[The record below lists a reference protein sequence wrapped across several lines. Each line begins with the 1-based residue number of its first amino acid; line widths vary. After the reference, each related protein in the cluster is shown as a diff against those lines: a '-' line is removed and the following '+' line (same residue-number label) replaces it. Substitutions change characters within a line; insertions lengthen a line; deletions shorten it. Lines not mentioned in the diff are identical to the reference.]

1 MSNQSKKL
9 HFSPLLGIILTT
21 TTVWVAERPLR
32 GQNVP
37 SVASIKDPEATD
49 FEFLE
54 NLTWDS
60 QTDEYSTEV
69 EPYTKV
75 SDIKEGVSSPVKSQD
90 GVKEPIARDSS
101 PIILE
106 GPWLEESRGTIDPYP
121 RVSTIQATT
130 EVVATEDN
138 HPNLSDAWLE
148 ESSEAINP
156 YPRVSQL
163 KEVQPSPEP
172 PSQSST
178 APPNHE
184 GLAPQLTVDTVSQA
198 NLGEAIA
205 PELTQ
210 PPEIVQE
217 TIPPE
222 LTQPAEIAQETI
234 PLELTQP
241 AEIAQETTPP
251 SNGEDIQ
258 DRDIPVVPTP
268 EVIPA
273 PEGETEEI
281 ETSEQEPRV
290 LVVEVVVEGA
300 ERELE
305 NLVYNT
311 IQTRPGRTATR
322 SQLQEDVNAI
332 YATGFFANV
341 EVTPADTPL
350 GVRITYAVEVNP
362 VLEQVVV
369 STVPDVEDERALPPE
384 KVQEIFGEQYG
395 KTLNLRDLQ
404 EGIGAINEWYAEQG
418 FDLAQVIGSPEVSED
433 GIVTLVIAEGVIEDI
448 QVRFFDPE
456 DEPLDGRTRDFIVTR
471 EMQLKPGTV
480 FNRRTAQFDLQR
492 IFGLGLFEDVRVSF
506 SPGEDPREVIVN
518 VDVVEG
524 NTGSLAAGTGI
535 SSSSGLFG
543 TISYQEQNL
552 GGNGQTIG
560 GEVQVGERELLLDVS
575 FTDPWIAGD
584 PFRTAYTVNGFRRRT
599 ISLVFDGDDS
609 SIRTLNGFDSPR
621 VIRTGG
627 GVSFARPIADNPFTK
642 PDWRLTAGVN
652 YQRVQIENADGDI
665 APLSAPLNGFP
676 EQPLAFSDSGRDDL
690 LTLSFAAA
698 QDFRNNPL
706 RPTSGY
712 VLRLGVEQTLPVGSG
727 SVTFTRLRGNYSYFL
742 PLDFIDLGFIEE
754 DQPKPQALAF
764 NVQAGTVLEDLPP
777 YEAFVVGGSNSVR
790 GYAEGEV
797 GNGRS
802 YFQATAEYRFPIIPA
817 VGAALFFDYG
827 TTIKSQRSVRGIPG
841 VVRGLPSDGYGYGLG
856 VRIQSPVGPIR
867 VDYGI
872 NDDGDSRIH
881 FGIGERF

>member
-1 MSNQSKKL
+1 LIGCVDVSNQSKKF

-21 TTVWVAERPLR
+21 TTVWVIDKPVR

-37 SVASIKDPEATD
+37 SVASIQDPETSSL
-49 FEFLE
+49 EFL
-54 NLTWDS
+54 DS
-60 QTDEYSTEV
+60 LPSESW
-69 EPYTKV
+69 
-75 SDIKEGVSSPVKSQD
+75 GN
-90 GVKEPIARDSS
+90 DSS
-101 PIILE
+101 KKV
-106 GPWLEESRGTIDPYP
+106 DPYP
-121 RVSTIQATT
+121 KVSAIKEAISSSEKSTVSSQPSIEQQAAIESNDVIISDPWLDESSDTVDPYPKVSTIQETKPIPENLPNSPTAISQEQT
-130 EVVATEDN
+130 ELKT
-138 HPNLSDAWLE
+138 
-148 ESSEAINP
+148 SEALTHKSLGQTSLDKAIAAEATP
-156 YPRVSQL
+156 QQ
-163 KEVQPSPEP
+163 ETAQE
-172 PSQSST
+172 T
-178 APPNHE
+178 APPNNNRE
-184 GLAPQLTVDTVSQA
+184 DPD
-198 NLGEAIA
+198 EAD
-205 PELTQ
+205 P
-210 PPEIVQE
+210 
-217 TIPPE
+217 
-222 LTQPAEIAQETI
+222 
-234 PLELTQP
+234 
-241 AEIAQETTPP
+241 
-251 SNGEDIQ
+251 
-258 DRDIPVVPTP
+258 PVVPTP

-273 PEGETEEI
+273 PEPETEETDTTG
-281 ETSEQEPRV
+281 EEPRV
-290 LVVEVVVEGA
+290 LVVEVLVEGA
-300 ERELE
+300 DPELQD
-305 NLVYNT
+305 LVYNT

-332 YATGFFANV
+332 YATGYFANV

-350 GVRITYAVEVNP
+350 GVRITYNVEVNP

-369 STVPDVEDERALPPE
+369 NTVPDIEDQRALPPE
-384 KVQEIFGEQYG
+384 KVEEIFGDQYG
-395 KTLNLRDLQ
+395 ETLNLRELQ
-404 EGIGAINEWYAEQG
+404 EGIREINEWYAEQG

-433 GIVTLVIAEGVIEDI
+433 GIVTLVIAEGVIEDV
-448 QVRFFDPE
+448 QVRFFNAE
-456 DEPLDGRTRDFIVTR
+456 DEPVDGRTRDFIVTR
-471 EMQLKPGTV
+471 EMQLEPGDV
-480 FNRRTAQFDLQR
+480 FNRKTAQFDLQR
-492 IFGLGLFEDVRVSF
+492 IFGLGLFEDVRISF

-552 GGNGQTIG
+552 GGNAQTLG

-584 PFRTAYTVNGFRRRT
+584 PYRTAYTVNGFRRRT

-627 GVSFARPIADNPFTK
+627 GISFARPLAEDPFTK
-642 PDWRLTAGVN
+642 PDWRLSAGIN

-665 APLSAPLNGFP
+665 APLSAPINGFP
-676 EQPLAFSDSGRDDL
+676 EQPLSFSDSGRDDL

-712 VLRLGVEQTLPVGSG
+712 VLRLGIEQTVPVGSG
-727 SVTFTRLRGNYSYFL
+727 SIAFTRLRGNYSYYI
-742 PLDFIDLGFIEE
+742 PVDFIDLGFIEE

-797 GNGRS
+797 GSGRS

-817 VGAALFFDYG
+817 VGAAVFFDYG

-841 VVRGLPSDGYGYGLG
+841 VVRGLPSDGYGYGIG

-872 NDDGDSRIH
+872 NDEGDSRIH

>member
-9 HFSPLLGIILTT
+9 HFSPLFGIILTT
-21 TTVWVAERPLR
+21 TTVWVTEKPIS

-37 SVASIKDPEATD
+37 SVASIQDSEASN
-49 FEFLE
+49 FEFLDAVTRE
-54 NLTWDS
+54 SWGDESLTPIES
-60 QTDEYSTEV
+60 Y
-69 EPYTKV
+69 PKV
-75 SDIKEGVSSPVKSQD
+75 SALQESLSSPDQPLEEATARSSNYAIIQD
-90 GVKEPIARDSS
+90 
-101 PIILE
+101 
-106 GPWLEESRGTIDPYP
+106 PWLEQSSDTVDPYP
-121 RVSTIQATT
+121 RVSAMEETLGNTAPVVTVESNETIPSNPQLEQTSEAVEPYPPVSSLKESAKPPSHSATAISAGESLHDQASLPPNLDEAIAAEATT
-130 EVVATEDN
+130 EQETAQDTTTPTDTEDN
-138 HPNLSDAWLE
+138 P
-148 ESSEAINP
+148 
-156 YPRVSQL
+156 
-163 KEVQPSPEP
+163 
-172 PSQSST
+172 
-178 APPNHE
+178 
-184 GLAPQLTVDTVSQA
+184 
-198 NLGEAIA
+198 
-205 PELTQ
+205 
-210 PPEIVQE
+210 
-217 TIPPE
+217 
-222 LTQPAEIAQETI
+222 
-234 PLELTQP
+234 
-241 AEIAQETTPP
+241 
-251 SNGEDIQ
+251 
-258 DRDIPVVPTP
+258 PVVPSP

-273 PEGETEEI
+273 PEPNPEETETTAE
-281 ETSEQEPRV
+281 EPRV

-300 ERELE
+300 DPELE
-305 NLVYNT
+305 DLVYNT

-341 EVTPADTPL
+341 QVTPADTPL

-362 VLEQVVV
+362 ILEQVVV
-369 STVPDVEDERALPPE
+369 STVPDVEDKRALPPE
-384 KVQEIFGEQYG
+384 KVAEIFADQYG

-404 EGIGAINEWYAEQG
+404 EGIAAINEWYAEQG
-418 FDLAQVIGSPEVSED
+418 FDLAQVIGSPEVSDD
-433 GIVTLVIAEGVIEDI
+433 GIVTLVIAEGVIENI
-448 QVRFFDPE
+448 EVRFFDAE
-456 DEPLDGRTRDFIVTR
+456 DEPVDGRTRNFIVTR
-471 EMQLKPGTV
+471 EMQLQPGNV

-492 IFGLGLFEDVRVSF
+492 IFGLGLFEDVRISF

-543 TISYQEQNL
+543 TVSYQEQNL
-552 GGNGQTIG
+552 GGNGQTLG

-584 PFRTAYTVNGFRRRT
+584 PYRTAYTVNGFRRRT

-609 SIRTLNGFDSPR
+609 SIRTLNGLDSPR

-627 GVSFARPIADNPFTK
+627 GVSFARPLADNPFTK

-676 EQPLAFSDSGRDDL
+676 EQPLSFSDSGRDDL

-712 VLRLGVEQTLPVGSG
+712 VIRLGVEQTLPVGKG
-727 SVTFTRLRGNYSYFL
+727 SIAFTRVRGNYSYYI
-742 PLDFIDLGFIEE
+742 PLDFIDLGFIED

-790 GYAEGEV
+790 GYREGEV

-817 VGAALFFDYG
+817 VGAAVFFDYG

-867 VDYGI
+867 VDLGI
-872 NDDGDSRIH
+872 NDEGDSQIH

>member
-1 MSNQSKKL
+1 MSNQSKRL

-21 TTVWVAERPLR
+21 TTVWITGRPLR

-49 FEFLE
+49 FEFLD

-60 QTDEYSTEV
+60 QADEYSTKV

-75 SDIKEGVSSPVKSQD
+75 SDIKDATSSPEKSQNEI
-90 GVKEPIARDSS
+90 KEPIARDYN

-106 GPWLEESRGTIDPYP
+106 DPWLEESEDTIEPYP
-121 RVSTIQATT
+121 KVSTIKEATDKT
-130 EVVATEDN
+130 TPVVAAENKDSI
-138 HPNLSDAWLE
+138 PSDSPLE
-148 ESSEAINP
+148 ESPEAANP
-156 YPRVSQL
+156 YPNVTHIKAVEATSQ
-163 KEVQPSPEP
+163 P
-172 PSQSST
+172 PSQS
-178 APPNHE
+178 AKAMPEDE
-184 GLAPQLTVDTVSQA
+184 GLAPESTVDSVYQA
-198 NLGEAIA
+198 NLDQAIVVEFSDQEEIDQQAIA
-205 PELTQ
+205 AEFSQ
-210 PPEIVQE
+210 Q
-217 TIPPE
+217 
-222 LTQPAEIAQETI
+222 QEIAQ
-234 PLELTQP
+234 Q
-241 AEIAQETTPP
+241 TTPP
-251 SNGEDIQ
+251 SNSEDPQ
-258 DRDIPVVPTP
+258 SPDVPVVPTP

-281 ETSEQEPRV
+281 QTTEQEPRV

-300 ERELE
+300 DQELE

-362 VLEQVVV
+362 TLEQVVV
-369 STVPDVEDERALPPE
+369 STVPDVEDKRALPPE
-384 KVQEIFGEQYG
+384 KVQEIFADQYG

-404 EGIGAINEWYAEQG
+404 QGIAAINEWYAQQG
-418 FDLAQVIGSPEVSED
+418 FDLAQVIGSPQVSED
-433 GIVTLVIAEGVIEDI
+433 GIVTLVIAEGVIENI
-448 QVRFFDPE
+448 QVRFFDAE
-456 DEPLDGRTRDFIVTR
+456 DEPLEGRTRDFIVTR

-599 ISLVFDGDDS
+599 ISLVFDGDDT

-627 GVSFARPIADNPFTK
+627 GISFARPIADDPFTK

-712 VLRLGVEQTLPVGSG
+712 VLRLGIEQTLPVGSG
-727 SVTFTRLRGNYSYFL
+727 SILFTRLRGNYSYFL
-742 PLDFIDLGFIEE
+742 PLNLIDLGFIED

-777 YEAFVVGGSNSVR
+777 YEAFVIGGSNSVR
-790 GYAEGEV
+790 GYAEGEL
-797 GNGRS
+797 GTGRS

-817 VGAALFFDYG
+817 VGAAVFVDYG

-841 VVRGLPSDGYGYGLG
+841 VVRALPSDGYGYGLG

-867 VDYGI
+867 VDFGI
-872 NDDGDSRIH
+872 NDEGDSRVH

>member
-1 MSNQSKKL
+1 MSNQSKRL

-21 TTVWVAERPLR
+21 TTVWITGRPLR

-49 FEFLE
+49 FEFLD

-60 QTDEYSTEV
+60 QADEYSTKV
-69 EPYTKV
+69 EPYTRV
-75 SDIKEGVSSPVKSQD
+75 SDIKDATSSPEKSQNEI
-90 GVKEPIARDSS
+90 KEPIARDYN
-101 PIILE
+101 PIMLE
-106 GPWLEESRGTIDPYP
+106 DPWLEESEDTIEPYP
-121 RVSTIQATT
+121 KVSTIKEATDET
-130 EVVATEDN
+130 TPVVAAENNDSI
-138 HPNLSDAWLE
+138 PSDFPLE
-148 ESSEAINP
+148 ESPEAANP
-156 YPRVSQL
+156 YPNVTHIKAVEATSQ
-163 KEVQPSPEP
+163 P
-172 PSQSST
+172 PSQS
-178 APPNHE
+178 AKAIPEDE
-184 GLAPQLTVDTVSQA
+184 GLAPESTVDSVYQA
-198 NLGEAIA
+198 NLDQAIVVEFNEQQEIDQQAIA
-205 PELTQ
+205 VESGQ
-210 PPEIVQE
+210 Q
-217 TIPPE
+217 
-222 LTQPAEIAQETI
+222 QEIAQ
-234 PLELTQP
+234 Q
-241 AEIAQETTPP
+241 TTPP
-251 SNGEDIQ
+251 SNSEDPQ
-258 DRDIPVVPTP
+258 APDVPVVPTP

-281 ETSEQEPRV
+281 QTTEQEPRV

-300 ERELE
+300 DQELE

-362 VLEQVVV
+362 TLEQVVV
-369 STVPDVEDERALPPE
+369 STVPDVEDKRALPPE
-384 KVQEIFGEQYG
+384 KVQEIFADQYG

-404 EGIGAINEWYAEQG
+404 QGIAAINEWYAQQG
-418 FDLAQVIGSPEVSED
+418 FDLAQVIGSPQVSED
-433 GIVTLVIAEGVIEDI
+433 GIVTLVIAEGVIENI
-448 QVRFFDPE
+448 QVRFFDAE
-456 DEPLDGRTRDFIVTR
+456 DEPLEGRTRDFIVTR

-627 GVSFARPIADNPFTK
+627 GISFARPIADDPFTK

-712 VLRLGVEQTLPVGSG
+712 VLRLGIEQTLPVGSG
-727 SVTFTRLRGNYSYFL
+727 SVMFTRLRGNYSYFL
-742 PLDFIDLGFIEE
+742 PLNLIDLGFIED

-764 NVQAGTVLEDLPP
+764 NIQAGTVLEDLPP
-777 YEAFVVGGSNSVR
+777 YEAFVIGGSNSVR

-817 VGAALFFDYG
+817 VGAALFVDYG

-841 VVRGLPSDGYGYGLG
+841 VVRALPSDGYGYGLG

-872 NDDGDSRIH
+872 NNEGDSRIH

>member
-21 TTVWVAERPLR
+21 TTIWVTDKPLK
-32 GQNVP
+32 GENVP
-37 SVASIKDPEATD
+37 SVASIQDPEATN
-49 FEFLE
+49 FEFL
-54 NLTWDS
+54 DS
-60 QTDEYSTEV
+60 STTV

-75 SDIKEGVSSPVKSQD
+75 SAIKEATSSPEKSLD
-90 GVKEPIARDSS
+90 SVKEPIARESNNGMLRD
-101 PIILE
+101 
-106 GPWLEESRGTIDPYP
+106 PWLEKSSQEVEPYP
-121 RVSTIQATT
+121 RVSALRETT
-130 EVVATEDN
+130 SETTSVISVE
-138 HPNLSDAWLE
+138 SDDSLVPDMGLE
-148 ESSEAINP
+148 ESSEGVEL
-156 YPRVSQL
+156 YPRVSALQETSSVISVESDDSLVPDMGLEESSEGVEPSTL
-163 KEVQPSPEP
+163 KPVVASPQT
-172 PSQSST
+172 PSQSAIAISLDDPLTPDST
-178 APPNHE
+178 SDN
-184 GLAPQLTVDTVSQA
+184 LSQITPDK
-198 NLGEAIA
+198 AIA
-205 PELTQ
+205 PELTTEQ
-210 PPEIVQE
+210 
-217 TIPPE
+217 
-222 LTQPAEIAQETI
+222 EIAQ
-234 PLELTQP
+234 Q
-241 AEIAQETTPP
+241 TTPTTETEDSPESKPQGVP
-251 SNGEDIQ
+251 SPQ
-258 DRDIPVVPTP
+258 
-268 EVIPA
+268 VIPA
-273 PEGETEEI
+273 PERETEET
-281 ETSEQEPRV
+281 ETTGEEPRV
-290 LVVEVVVEGA
+290 LVVEVVVKGA
-300 ERELE
+300 DKELE
-305 NLVYNT
+305 DLVYNT
-311 IQTRPGRTATR
+311 IQTRAGRTATR

-341 EVTPADTPL
+341 QVTPADTPL

-369 STVPDVEDERALPPE
+369 NTVPDVEDQRALPPE
-384 KVQEIFGEQYG
+384 KVDEIFGNQYG

-404 EGIGAINEWYAEQG
+404 QGIRAINEWYAEQG

-433 GIVTLVIAEGVIEDI
+433 GTVTLIIAEGVIEDI
-448 QVRFFDPE
+448 QVRFLDAEDDPV
-456 DEPLDGRTRDFIVTR
+456 DGRTRDFIVTR
-471 EMQLKPGTV
+471 EMQLKPGNV

-492 IFGLGLFEDVRVSF
+492 IFGLGLFEDVRISF
-506 SPGEDPREVIVN
+506 SPGADPREVIVN

-584 PFRTAYTVNGFRRRT
+584 PYRTAYTVNGFRRRT

-627 GVSFARPIADNPFTK
+627 GVSFARPLADDPFTK

-665 APLSAPLNGFP
+665 APFSAPLNGFP

-690 LTLSFAAA
+690 FTLSFAAA

-712 VLRLGVEQTLPVGSG
+712 VVRLGIEQTLPVGSG
-727 SVTFTRLRGNYSYFL
+727 SVTFTRLRGNYSYYI
-742 PLDFIDLGFIEE
+742 PLDFIDFGFIEE
-754 DQPKPQALAF
+754 GQPKPQALAF
-764 NVQAGTVLEDLPP
+764 NFQAGTVLEDLPP

-817 VGAALFFDYG
+817 VGAAVFFDYG

-856 VRIQSPVGPIR
+856 VRIQSPDGPIR
-867 VDYGI
+867 VDFGI
-872 NDDGDSRIH
+872 NDEGDSRIH

>member
-9 HFSPLLGIILTT
+9 HFPPLLGIILTT
-21 TTVWVAERPLR
+21 TTVWVIEKPIR

-37 SVASIKDPEATD
+37 SVASIQDSEATNLEFLDSVTTESWADKSSTPVEPYPKVSAMQEALSSSEKSLESVKDPEASV
-49 FEFLE
+49 L
-54 NLTWDS
+54 N
-60 QTDEYSTEV
+60 YAV
-69 EPYTKV
+69 
-75 SDIKEGVSSPVKSQD
+75 IQD
-90 GVKEPIARDSS
+90 
-101 PIILE
+101 
-106 GPWLEESRGTIDPYP
+106 PWLEESPSTVEPYPSVSTIEETASVVTVESNDFIPSDSPLTDSSETVDPYP
-121 RVSTIQATT
+121 RVST
-130 EVVATEDN
+130 
-138 HPNLSDAWLE
+138 LKE
-148 ESSEAINP
+148 EAISTSNKSSESATAI
-156 YPRVSQL
+156 
-163 KEVQPSPEP
+163 SPDSSGED
-172 PSQSST
+172 QSSLET
-178 APPNHE
+178 
-184 GLAPQLTVDTVSQA
+184 
-198 NLGEAIA
+198 NLDKAIA
-205 PELTQ
+205 AESTPQPET
-210 PPEIVQE
+210 
-217 TIPPE
+217 
-222 LTQPAEIAQETI
+222 AQ
-234 PLELTQP
+234 Q
-241 AEIAQETTPP
+241 TTPP
-251 SNGEDIQ
+251 RDTEDET
-258 DRDIPVVPTP
+258 PVVPVP
-268 EVIPA
+268 EVIPT
-273 PEGETEEI
+273 PQPETEAT
-281 ETSEQEPRV
+281 ETTEEEPRV

-300 ERELE
+300 DPELE
-305 NLVYNT
+305 DLVYNT

-332 YATGFFANV
+332 YATGYFANV

-362 VLEQVVV
+362 ILEQVVV
-369 STVPDVEDERALPPE
+369 STVPNIEDKRALPPE
-384 KVQEIFGEQYG
+384 TVQEIFGEQYG

-404 EGIGAINEWYAEQG
+404 EGIKAINEWYAEQG
-418 FDLAQVIGSPEVSED
+418 FDLAQVIGSPEVSDD

-448 QVRFFDPE
+448 QVRFFDAE
-456 DEPLDGRTRDFIVTR
+456 DEPVDGRTRNFIVTR
-471 EMQLKPGTV
+471 EMQLEPGEV

-492 IFGLGLFEDVRVSF
+492 IFGLGLFEDVRISF

-584 PFRTAYTVNGFRRRT
+584 PYRTAYTVNGFRRRT

-627 GVSFARPIADNPFTK
+627 GVSFARPLADNPFTK
-642 PDWRLTAGVN
+642 PDWRLTAGIN

-690 LTLSFAAA
+690 LTLTFAAA

-712 VLRLGVEQTLPVGSG
+712 VIRLGVEQTLPVGKG
-727 SVTFTRLRGNYSYFL
+727 SIAFTRLRGNYSYYI
-742 PLDFIDLGFIEE
+742 PVDFIDLGFIED

-790 GYAEGEV
+790 GYREGEV

-867 VDYGI
+867 VDLGI
-872 NDDGDSRIH
+872 NDEGDSQIH

>member
-1 MSNQSKKL
+1 MSNQSKRL

-21 TTVWVAERPLR
+21 TTVWITGRPLR

-49 FEFLE
+49 FEFLD

-60 QTDEYSTEV
+60 QADEYSTKV
-69 EPYTKV
+69 EPYTRV
-75 SDIKEGVSSPVKSQD
+75 SDIKDATSSPEKSQNEI
-90 GVKEPIARDSS
+90 KEPIARDYN
-101 PIILE
+101 PIMLE
-106 GPWLEESRGTIDPYP
+106 DPWLEESEDTIEPYP
-121 RVSTIQATT
+121 KVSTIKEATDET
-130 EVVATEDN
+130 TPVVAAENNDSI
-138 HPNLSDAWLE
+138 PSDFPLE
-148 ESSEAINP
+148 ESPEAANS
-156 YPRVSQL
+156 YPNVTHIKAVEATSQ
-163 KEVQPSPEP
+163 P
-172 PSQSST
+172 PSQS
-178 APPNHE
+178 AKAIPEDE
-184 GLAPQLTVDTVSQA
+184 GLAPESTVDSVSQA
-198 NLGEAIA
+198 NLDQAIVVEFNEQQEIEQEAIA
-205 PELTQ
+205 AELSQ
-210 PPEIVQE
+210 KQ
-217 TIPPE
+217 
-222 LTQPAEIAQETI
+222 EIAQ
-234 PLELTQP
+234 Q
-241 AEIAQETTPP
+241 ATPP
-251 SNGEDIQ
+251 SNSEDPQ
-258 DRDIPVVPTP
+258 APDVPVVPTP

-281 ETSEQEPRV
+281 ETTEQEPRV

-300 ERELE
+300 DQELE

-362 VLEQVVV
+362 TLEQVVV
-369 STVPDVEDERALPPE
+369 STVPDVEDKRALPPE
-384 KVQEIFGEQYG
+384 KVQEIFADQYG

-404 EGIGAINEWYAEQG
+404 QGIAAINEWYAQQG
-418 FDLAQVIGSPEVSED
+418 FDLAQVIGSPQVSED

-448 QVRFFDPE
+448 QVRFFDAE
-456 DEPLDGRTRDFIVTR
+456 DEPLEGRTRDFIVTR

-575 FTDPWIAGD
+575 FTDPWIGGD

-627 GVSFARPIADNPFTK
+627 GVSFARPIADDPFTK

-712 VLRLGVEQTLPVGSG
+712 VLRLGLEQTLPVGSG
-727 SVTFTRLRGNYSYFL
+727 SVMFTRLRGNYSYFL
-742 PLDFIDLGFIEE
+742 PLNLIDLGFIED

-764 NVQAGTVLEDLPP
+764 NIQAGTVLEDLPP
-777 YEAFVVGGSNSVR
+777 YEAFVIGGSNSVR

-817 VGAALFFDYG
+817 VGAALFVDYG

-841 VVRGLPSDGYGYGLG
+841 VVRQLPSDGYGYGLG

-872 NDDGDSRIH
+872 NNEGDSRIH

>member
-21 TTVWVAERPLR
+21 TTVWATDEPLR

-37 SVASIKDPEATD
+37 SVASIKDPEATYL
-49 FEFLE
+49 EFPDPFNE
-54 NLTWDS
+54 SSNL
-60 QTDEYSTEV
+60 V

-75 SDIKEGVSSPVKSQD
+75 SAIKEATVSPEKSSESAEE
-90 GVKEPIARDSS
+90 GIAKTFNHSVIED
-101 PIILE
+101 
-106 GPWLEESRGTIDPYP
+106 PWLEESSDPVDPYP
-121 RVSTIQATT
+121 RVSTIEKTLSQTT
-130 EVVATEDN
+130 EAVSMESDDSIVSDPQLN
-138 HPNLSDAWLE
+138 DSSDAV
-148 ESSEAINP
+148 NP
-156 YPRVSQL
+156 YPKVYTLKQELPSSQ
-163 KEVQPSPEP
+163 K
-172 PSQSST
+172 PSQPAT
-178 APPNHE
+178 AIAKE
-184 GLAPQLTVDTVSQA
+184 QTELTVSDS
-198 NLGEAIA
+198 LGEESLSQTNLDKAIA
-205 PELTQ
+205 
-210 PPEIVQE
+210 
-217 TIPPE
+217 
-222 LTQPAEIAQETI
+222 AESTPSQ
-234 PLELTQP
+234 
-241 AEIAQETTPP
+241 EIAQETTPP
-251 SNGEDIQ
+251 TEIEDSP
-258 DRDIPVVPTP
+258 DTDTPVVPVPDIIPTP
-268 EVIPA
+268 EL
-273 PEGETEEI
+273 ETEET
-281 ETSEQEPRV
+281 ETTGEEPRV

-300 ERELE
+300 DPELE
-305 NLVYNT
+305 DLVYNT
-311 IQTRPGRTATR
+311 VQTRPGRTATR

-332 YATGFFANV
+332 YATGYFANV
-341 EVTPADTPL
+341 QVTPADTPL

-362 VLEQVVV
+362 ILEQVVV
-369 STVPDVEDERALPPE
+369 STVPDVEDQRALPPE

-404 EGIGAINEWYAEQG
+404 EGIKEINEWYAEQG
-418 FDLAQVIGSPEVSED
+418 FDLAQVIGSPEVSDD
-433 GIVTLVIAEGVIEDI
+433 GVVTLVIAEGVIEDI
-448 QVRFFDPE
+448 QVRFFDAE
-456 DEPLDGRTRDFIVTR
+456 DESVDGRTRDFIVTR
-471 EMQLKPGTV
+471 EMQLQPGNV
-480 FNRRTAQFDLQR
+480 FNRKTAQFDLQR
-492 IFGLGLFEDVRVSF
+492 IFGLGLFEDVRISF
-506 SPGEDPREVIVN
+506 SPGEDPTEVVVN

-584 PFRTAYTVNGFRRRT
+584 PYRTAYTVNGFRRRT

-609 SIRTLNGFDSPR
+609 SIRTLNDFDSPR

-627 GVSFARPIADNPFTK
+627 GISFARPLADNPFTK
-642 PDWRLTAGVN
+642 PDWRLTAGIN

-676 EQPLAFSDSGRDDL
+676 SQPLAFSDSGRDDL
-690 LTLSFAAA
+690 LTVSFAAA

-706 RPTSGY
+706 RPTSGH
-712 VLRLGVEQTLPVGSG
+712 VIRLGIEQTFPVGSG
-727 SVTFTRLRGNYSYFL
+727 SVAFTRLRGNYSHYI
-742 PLDFIDLGFIEE
+742 PVDFIDLGFIEE

-817 VGAALFFDYG
+817 VGAAVFFDYG

-841 VVRGLPSDGYGYGLG
+841 VVRGLPSDGYGYGIG

-867 VDYGI
+867 VDFGI
-872 NDDGDSRIH
+872 NDEGDSRIH

>member
-1 MSNQSKKL
+1 MIGCVDVSNQSKKL
-9 HFSPLLGIILTT
+9 HFSPLLGILLTT
-21 TTVWVAERPLR
+21 TTVWMTDKPVR

-37 SVASIKDPEATD
+37 SVASIKDPETTD
-49 FEFLE
+49 FQFLDP
-54 NLTWDS
+54 LTSESWADQS
-60 QTDEYSTEV
+60 STTV

-75 SDIKEGVSSPVKSQD
+75 STIKEAISSPENFLDSVQ
-90 GVKEPIARDSS
+90 EPTA
-101 PIILE
+101 
-106 GPWLEESRGTIDPYP
+106 EES
-121 RVSTIQATT
+121 
-130 EVVATEDN
+130 N
-138 HPNLSDAWLE
+138 HPLSRDPWLE
-148 ESSEAINP
+148 ESSEAVDP
-156 YPRVSQL
+156 YPKVSTL
-163 KEVQPSPEP
+163 KEGLSSSQKPLPSATAISEEQAALETSESLGDHSTSDHLSQTP
-172 PSQSST
+172 PDKAIAAEST
-178 APPNHE
+178 A
-184 GLAPQLTVDTVSQA
+184 Q
-198 NLGEAIA
+198 
-205 PELTQ
+205 
-210 PPEIVQE
+210 QE
-217 TIPPE
+217 T
-222 LTQPAEIAQETI
+222 AQ
-234 PLELTQP
+234 Q
-241 AEIAQETTPP
+241 TTPP
-251 SNGEDIQ
+251 SDSEESQETDT
-258 DRDIPVVPTP
+258 PVVPVPGVIPTP
-268 EVIPA
+268 EA
-273 PEGETEEI
+273 ESEETETTGE
-281 ETSEQEPRV
+281 EPRV
-290 LVVEVVVEGA
+290 LVVEVVVDGA
-300 ERELE
+300 DRELE

-341 EVTPADTPL
+341 QVTPADTPL

-369 STVPDVEDERALPPE
+369 STVPDIEDKRALPPE
-384 KVQEIFGEQYG
+384 KVQEIFEEQYG

-404 EGIGAINEWYAEQG
+404 EGIKQINEWYAEQG

-433 GIVTLVIAEGVIEDI
+433 GIVTLVIAEGVIENI
-448 QVRFFDPE
+448 QVRFFDAE
-456 DEPLDGRTRDFIVTR
+456 DEPADGRTRDFIVTR
-471 EMQLKPGTV
+471 EMQLQPGNV

-492 IFGLGLFEDVRVSF
+492 IFGLGLFEDVRISF

-584 PFRTAYTVNGFRRRT
+584 PYRTAYTVNGFRRRT

-627 GVSFARPIADNPFTK
+627 GISFARPLADNPFTK
-642 PDWRLTAGVN
+642 PDWRLTAGIN

-690 LTLSFAAA
+690 FTLSFAAA

-706 RPTSGY
+706 RPTSGH
-712 VLRLGVEQTLPVGSG
+712 VIRLGIEQTVPVGSG
-727 SVTFTRLRGNYSYFL
+727 NIGFTRLRGNYSHYI
-742 PLDFIDLGFIEE
+742 PVDFIDLGFIEE

-764 NVQAGTVLEDLPP
+764 NVQAGTVFEDLPP

-817 VGAALFFDYG
+817 VGAAIFFDYG

-841 VVRGLPSDGYGYGLG
+841 VVRGLPSDGYGYGIG

-867 VDYGI
+867 VDYGV
-872 NDDGDSRIH
+872 NDEGDSRIH